1 MTPLR
6 CAAFAATLAATGV
19 AVAQP
24 VETPEQLQTR
34 AQGAFDRGD
43 PRGALELARR
53 AAAARTTPRLL
64 RFMAVMHYELGEV
77 PESVDLAEQCVL
89 ASQTSEDPVDRTES
103 LGVCRR
109 MTAELGAQVARLV
122 VRPPPS
128 AAPTLRVYVRGAELP
143 RARWGAPYP
152 VRPGALTV
160 EARDGGAVVL
170 RRELD
175 LAAGA
180 REAVDLPA
188 PPAAV
193 APAPHPPAPP
203 IAPSEPPSPAG
214 VRAAPWILAGAGAA
228 LFLGGNL
235 MFIARD
241 GAVDARDAACPGGL
255 CDGAA
260 RAAAQGHDDD
270 ARAWQAAGYVTLGLG
285 AAALVGGAV
294 WGLLDLRAARP
305 VTAAPA
311 VRVTASG
318 AALGLSGS
326 F

>member
-1 MTPLR
+1 MMPLR

-24 VETPEQLQTR
+24 AETPEQLQAR
-34 AQGAFDRGD
+34 AQGSFDRGD
-43 PRGALELARR
+43 ARGALELARR
-53 AAAARTTPRLL
+53 AAAVRTTPRLL

-77 PESVDLAEQCVL
+77 PESVDLADQCVL
-89 ASQTSEDPVDRTES
+89 ASQTSEDPVDRTET

-128 AAPTLRVYVRGAELP
+128 AAPTLRVFVQGAELP

-160 EARDGGAVVL
+160 EARDGAAVVL

-188 PPAAV
+188 PV
-193 APAPHPPAPP
+193 APVTPVTPTPRPNAPP
-203 IAPSEPPSPAG
+203 PPMGPAR

-235 MFIARD
+235 LFVARD
-241 GAVDARDAACPGGL
+241 AAVDARDGACPGGL